1 MEEFKL
7 PYRINPDYDKA
18 VAYFCMEYAVD
29 QSLKIYSGGL
39 GFLAGSHM
47 KSAFALRQNLVGI
60 GILWKYGY
68 YDQVRQQDG
77 SMGVLFQEK
86 HYSFLKDTGIKF
98 EVEVNHHKVWV
109 KALLLEPDVFDTA
122 PIYMLT
128 TDLPENDY
136 LARTITHRL
145 YDSNVST
152 KIAQYIVLGV
162 GGVKLLE
169 LLGRETEV
177 HHFNEAHA
185 LPGAYALLEKYGST
199 QELQKHLVFTTHTP
213 VPAGNEVHDISL
225 LESMGYFN
233 GLPVNEVEQYCLLN
247 EHQFNHTLNA
257 LHLAGVA
264 NGVSKMH
271 GEVARNM
278 WKSND
283 GICDIGSVTNAQ
295 NARYWSDSRLTAAHE
310 ARDEVRMVNRKKVL
324 KRALFEVVADQC
336 GKWFD
341 PEVLTIVWCRRFAEY
356 KRADLITKD
365 VEHFE
370 RMMKDTERPVQI
382 IWAGKPYPQDQGA
395 VDVFNRLVHLSRN
408 YDRCAVVTGY
418 ELGLSKILKG
428 GADVWLN
435 TPRVTREASGTSGMT
450 AAMNGSLNFSTF
462 DGWIPEFA
470 RHGENAFV
478 IPEVNFELPHHQ
490 QDWLDLNSMYRIL
503 EKDIIPMYYSDP
515 GKWVQMIHQ
524 SMDDILPY
532 FDSDRMADEYYRTMY
547 NYVDKIPAR
556 KTDLMLESDPA

>member
-1 MEEFKL
+1 
-7 PYRINPDYDKA
+7 
-18 VAYFCMEYAVD
+18 
-29 QSLKIYSGGL
+29 
-39 GFLAGSHM
+39 
-47 KSAFALRQNLVGI
+47 
-60 GILWKYGY
+60 
-68 YDQVRQQDG
+68 
-77 SMGVLFQEK
+77 
-86 HYSFLKDTGIKF
+86 
-98 EVEVNHHKVWV
+98 
-109 KALLLEPDVFDTA
+109 
-122 PIYMLT
+122 
-128 TDLPENDY
+128 
-136 LARTITHRL
+136 
-145 YDSNVST
+145 VST

-185 LPGAYALLEKYGST
+185 LPGAYALLEKYGSME
-199 QELQKHLVFTTHTP
+199 ELQKHLVFTTHTP
-213 VPAGNEVHDISL
+213 VPAGNEVHDLSL

-233 GLPVNEVEQYCLLN
+233 GLPVNEVEQYCLLSG
-247 EHQFNHTLNA
+247 HQFNHTLNA

-278 WKSND
+278 WKEHD

-295 NARYWSDSRLTAAHE
+295 NARYWSDTRLSAAHD
-310 ARDEVRMVNRKKVL
+310 ARDEGRFSNRKKAM
-324 KRALFEVVADQC
+324 KQALFDVVADQC

-341 PEVLTIVWCRRFAEY
+341 PEALTIVWCRRFAEY

-370 RMMKDTERPVQI
+370 RMLKDTEQPVQV

-408 YDRCAVVTGY
+408 YDRCAVLAGY
-418 ELGLSKILKG
+418 ELKLSKILKG

-450 AAMNGSLNFSTF
+450 AAMNGALNFSTF

-470 RHGENAFV
+470 RH
-478 IPEVNFELPHHQ
+478 
-490 QDWLDLNSMYRIL
+490 
-503 EKDIIPMYYSDP
+503 
-515 GKWVQMIHQ
+515 
-524 SMDDILPY
+524 
-532 FDSDRMADEYYRTMY
+532 
-547 NYVDKIPAR
+547 
-556 KTDLMLESDPA
+556 

>member
-1 MEEFKL
+1 
-7 PYRINPDYDKA
+7 
-18 VAYFCMEYAVD
+18 
-29 QSLKIYSGGL
+29 
-39 GFLAGSHM
+39 
-47 KSAFALRQNLVGI
+47 
-60 GILWKYGY
+60 
-68 YDQVRQQDG
+68 
-77 SMGVLFQEK
+77 
-86 HYSFLKDTGIKF
+86 
-98 EVEVNHHKVWV
+98 
-109 KALLLEPDVFDTA
+109 
-122 PIYMLT
+122 
-128 TDLPENDY
+128 
-136 LARTITHRL
+136 
-145 YDSNVST
+145 
-152 KIAQYIVLGV
+152 
-162 GGVKLLE
+162 
-169 LLGRETEV
+169 
-177 HHFNEAHA
+177 
-185 LPGAYALLEKYGST
+185 
-199 QELQKHLVFTTHTP
+199 
-213 VPAGNEVHDISL
+213 
-225 LESMGYFN
+225 
-233 GLPVNEVEQYCLLN
+233 
-247 EHQFNHTLNA
+247 
-257 LHLAGVA
+257 
-264 NGVSKMH
+264 
-271 GEVARNM
+271 
-278 WKSND
+278 
-283 GICDIGSVTNAQ
+283 
-295 NARYWSDSRLTAAHE
+295 
-310 ARDEVRMVNRKKVL
+310 
-324 KRALFEVVADQC
+324 
-336 GKWFD
+336 
-341 PEVLTIVWCRRFAEY
+341 VWCRRFAEY

-395 VDVFNRLVHLSRN
+395 VDVFNRLVNLSRN
-408 YDRCAVVTGY
+408 YDRCVVVTGY